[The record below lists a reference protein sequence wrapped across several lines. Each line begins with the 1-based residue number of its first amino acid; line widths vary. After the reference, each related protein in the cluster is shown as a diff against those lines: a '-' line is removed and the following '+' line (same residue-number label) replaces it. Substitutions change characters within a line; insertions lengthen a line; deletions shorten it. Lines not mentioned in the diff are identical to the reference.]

1 MTAKTFTMR
10 SVRLFP
16 RLMIICILAAL
27 GVTGMGAVGY
37 RGIAGVNRDLRD
49 IYELRMKSLSALY
62 ELQLA
67 QTTATVGYRALLD
80 REVQDDSESTA
91 NEGERIEAAVLVF
104 EETVKLYQEQR
115 RDSAEEQI
123 WRQTEFNLSQWDE
136 SQKALLEIIQKQL
149 ESRKAKLSAVDR
161 AFLDRTVMDRK
172 RVTDDLWA
180 QCNEGLTKLIDL
192 NVTAVGGL
200 YQGSQRSTRA
210 MLRMQVV
217 GAVVI
222 LIVILALTSVTART
236 ISGPLHGLI
245 RVTRGIVRT
254 GSLDQ
259 EIDTSGCDELSELAG
274 TFQEMVQRLRVIP
287 AAASEVANAV
297 KDLTQLITDQ
307 TEAVQRQ
314 SSGLTQVTATM
325 QEIRQTSS
333 TASSSAE
340 TVIEVAKRA
349 EAASGA
355 GQGAVESSLQSLE
368 EIRTQIDG
376 IVAKITDLAERTL
389 LVGGIIET
397 VKDLADHSNMLA
409 LNASIEAV
417 KAGELGKGFGVVARE
432 IRSLADQSIQA
443 TASIREVLTEI
454 QGAIRSTVSMADRG
468 KKDMDRSM
476 QQIRSSGHSL
486 TELSGVV
493 TQTSQS
499 ARQIAASVRQQNIG
513 ITQIAGTLEELNAA
527 MQWTTEGI
535 NGAKA
540 AAARLTKLANRV
552 DETLRPAASRVDAS
566 SGEPTVNSDGPP
578 T

>member
-1 MTAKTFTMR
+1 
-10 SVRLFP
+10 
-16 RLMIICILAAL
+16 
-27 GVTGMGAVGY
+27 
-37 RGIAGVNRDLRD
+37 
-49 IYELRMKSLSALY
+49 
-62 ELQLA
+62 
-67 QTTATVGYRALLD
+67 
-80 REVQDDSESTA
+80 
-91 NEGERIEAAVLVF
+91 
-104 EETVKLYQEQR
+104 
-115 RDSAEEQI
+115 
-123 WRQTEFNLSQWDE
+123 
-136 SQKALLEIIQKQL
+136 
-149 ESRKAKLSAVDR
+149 
-161 AFLDRTVMDRK
+161 
-172 RVTDDLWA
+172 
-180 QCNEGLTKLIDL
+180 
-192 NVTAVGGL
+192 
-200 YQGSQRSTRA
+200 
-210 MLRMQVV
+210 
-217 GAVVI
+217 
-222 LIVILALTSVTART
+222 
-236 ISGPLHGLI
+236 
-245 RVTRGIVRT
+245 VRT

-259 EIDTSGCDELSELAG
+259 EIDTSGHDELSQLAS

-287 AAASEVANAV
+287 VAASEVADAV
-297 KDLTQLITDQ
+297 KDLTQLIADQ

-314 SSGLTQVTATM
+314 SSGLAQVTATM

-333 TASSSAE
+333 TASDSAE

-368 EIRTQIDG
+368 EIRIQIDG
-376 IVAKITDLAERTL
+376 IVAKVTDLAERTL

-417 KAGELGKGFGVVARE
+417 KAGELGKGFGVVASE

-486 TELSGVV
+486 AELSGVV

-513 ITQIAGTLEELNAA
+513 ITQIAGTLEELNVA
-527 MQWTTEGI
+527 MQCTTEGI

-552 DETLRPAASRVDAS
+552 DETLRPAATGADAS
-566 SGEPTVNSDGPP
+566 SGEPAVVSEDPP
-578 T
+578 A